1 MDDGAKTALD
11 GNLAD
16 QAIFDPKDWR
26 LTDFEADLCAET
38 RRLAQSKFAARASII
53 DREAQFPTENYADL
67 RDAGLL
73 GICIPAE
80 HGGRGADL
88 RAYMLA
94 AAEIGR
100 YCGATALTFNM
111 HVSSCLWTGFLADG
125 VDMSAA
131 QRAEH
136 AEMRARH
143 YRRILDNGA
152 VYAQPFSEGGDAAA
166 GRARVP
172 SRARA

>member
-53 DREAQFPTENYADL
+53 DREARFPTENYADL

-80 HGGRGADL
+80 HGGRGAVHL
-88 RAYMLA
+88 P
-94 AAEIGR
+94 
-100 YCGATALTFNM
+100 FNDP
-111 HVSSCLWTGFLADG
+111 H
-125 VDMSAA
+125 
-131 QRAEH
+131 
-136 AEMRARH
+136 
-143 YRRILDNGA
+143 
-152 VYAQPFSEGGDAAA
+152 DAAGILGQDRWHGLERENA
-166 GRARVP
+166 GEA
-172 SRARA
+172 AGD

>member
-1 MDDGAKTALD
+1 MMDEGGKVALD
-11 GNLAD
+11 GEAGDIAAD
-16 QAIFDPKDWR
+16 KPIFDPQDWR
-26 LTDFEADLCAET
+26 LSDFESALCAET
-38 RRLAQSKFAARASII
+38 RQLAQAKFAPRAAII
-53 DREAQFPTENYADL
+53 DREARFPTENYADL
-67 RDAGLL
+67 RAAGLL

-125 VDMSAA
+125 VEMTAA
-131 QRAEH
+131 QRSEH
-136 AEMRARH
+136 AIMRARH
-143 YRRILDNGA
+143 YRRILD
-152 VYAQPFSEGGDAAA
+152 
-166 GRARVP
+166 
-172 SRARA
+172 